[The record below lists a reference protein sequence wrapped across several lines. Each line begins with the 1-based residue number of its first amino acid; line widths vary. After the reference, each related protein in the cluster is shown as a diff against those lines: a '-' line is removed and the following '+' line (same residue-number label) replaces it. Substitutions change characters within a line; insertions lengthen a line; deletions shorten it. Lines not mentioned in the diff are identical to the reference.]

1 MEIAMT
7 HFQTFH
13 FQGQGGLHKLLILDD
28 ARDCLLPLH
37 RDDSKT
43 AQLTPIKSNMCLS
56 PSQSQATSEFGK
68 FEKKILSLFLCKM
81 ETGVEFSLV
90 GPHKNPEVKFV
101 MNVTRI
107 SCKIF

>member
-1 MEIAMT
+1 MKTWAGVKIIMKIAMT
-7 HFQTFH
+7 HFQIFH

-56 PSQSQATSEFGK
+56 PSQSPATSEF
-68 FEKKILSLFLCKM
+68 EKEILSLFLSHRSAKWAGI
-81 ETGVEFSLV
+81 ESTS
-90 GPHKNPEVKFV
+90 H
-101 MNVTRI
+101 
-107 SCKIF
+107 